1 MRLVPLAHFMPL
13 VMPYAPTA
21 PEPIVMLHLRLAARE
36 FCKDTRCWRE
46 IITTEIT
53 ANPIEPDL
61 SCAATIVAVQS
72 AMLNGRDLTPVPFIE
87 AEIDTYLTK
96 VGRASEFTQDQ
107 MDRFIIMPFEPG
119 TLVMSLYLAPSA
131 GPKRMA
137 RDPQAE
143 AQNQVPAFLFDEHV
157 EAIAHGALSRIMS
170 IPAQEYTNGNM
181 AGFFAAK
188 FDQAKGEATTA
199 AIKGKQRAPIRTKPR
214 WM

>member
-1 MRLVPLAHFMPL
+1 MRFVPLAHFASL

-21 PEPIVMLHLRLAARE
+21 PEPIVIQHLRLAARE
-36 FCKDTRCWRE
+36 FCRDTRCWRE

-53 ANPIEPDL
+53 ANPVEPDIE
-61 SCAATIVAVQS
+61 CGATILAVQA
-72 AMLNGRDLTPVPFIE
+72 AMLNGRELRAVPFDE

-96 VGRASEFTQDQ
+96 QGQASEFTQDQ

-131 GPKRMA
+131 GPKRTA

-157 EAIAHGALSRIMS
+157 EAIAHGALSRILS
-170 IPAQEYTNGNM
+170 IPAQEWTNGNM

-188 FDQAKGEATTA
+188 FDQAKGEAATA
-199 AIKGKQRAPIRTKPR
+199 AIKGKQRAPIRTRAR

>member
-1 MRLVPLAHFMPL
+1 MRLSPLAHFMPL
-13 VMPYAPTA
+13 VLPYAPTA
-21 PEPIVMLHLRLAARE
+21 PEPVVMMNLRLAARE

-46 IITTEIT
+46 VVTTQITQ
-53 ANPIEPDL
+53 NPVEPDL
-61 SCAATIVAVQS
+61 SCAATIIAVQS
-72 AMLNGRDLTPVPFIE
+72 AVLNGYELKPVPFDE

-96 VGRASEFTQDQ
+96 AGQASQFTQDQ

-131 GPKRMA
+131 GPRRMA

-157 EAIAHGALSRIMS
+157 EVIAHGALSRILA
-170 IPAQEYTNGNM
+170 IPGQEYTDGNM

-188 FDQAKGEATTA
+188 FEMAKGEVQASV
-199 AIKGKQRAPIRTKPR
+199 IKGKQRAPIRTKPR
-214 WM
+214 FM